1 LICRVG
7 SFRRFEG
14 FKRFKVQGSKFKVPG
29 FKVKVRG
36 SGLGVPPVLL
46 YLGSTVCS

>member
-1 LICRVG
+1 LGALRGLRGLRG
-7 SFRRFEG
+7 S
-14 FKRFKVQGSKFKVPG
+14 KFKVQGSKFKVPG

-46 YLGSTVCS
+46 YLASTVHS